1 MNTETKLIKNK
12 LGLLNLAEEL
22 GNVSRA
28 CKYLGYSRDTF
39 YRYKDLFE
47 TGGELGLQ
55 EISRRKPIVKN
66 RIELQIEQRVVSFAT
81 ENPAFG
87 QVRVSNE
94 LKKEGI
100 FVLTCPFKFSAVINH
115 SISALIH
122 FILLN
127 LPH

>member
-12 LGLLNLAEEL
+12 LGLLNLTEEL

-87 QVRVSNE
+87 SGIERVEKRRHIYITGRSS
-94 LKKEGI
+94 L
-100 FVLTCPFKFSAVINH
+100 CMASQ
-115 SISALIH
+115 
-122 FILLN
+122 
-127 LPH
+127 

>member
-1 MNTETKLIKNK
+1 MHKQKKSIFKTVINEFRKEVNQKK

-87 QVRVSNE
+87 QVRV
-94 LKKEGI
+94 
-100 FVLTCPFKFSAVINH
+100 
-115 SISALIH
+115 
-122 FILLN
+122 
-127 LPH
+127 